1 MKLLSYSK
9 ALYSNW
15 LYYSPDNMLFDAGEG
30 VSSIMGNKSFAVER
44 VLLSHGHADHI
55 AGLIGL
61 VNIRNNAMGDK
72 AKPLTVY
79 YPKDN
84 FHISEL
90 MNYLHRTNSNLSY
103 QLEWKPLEPGD
114 VVQVFGEPQS
124 RNARHVEAFQTEHSQ
139 REVSLGY
146 NVVETR
152 QKLKEEYNSLAQ
164 QEIEKLAREEERNE
178 IMENYQQKIFT
189 YGGDSVGLDP
199 QKIQKTEMLFHDAT
213 FLEEEDRKQYK
224 HATLE
229 EAVQVAKEAQVKKE
243 LFAFHISSRYR
254 GRIDDYAEEINRRPD
269 VNFSVTLLEP
279 GQIFSRG

>member
-124 RNARHVEAFQTEHSQ
+124 RNARHVEA
-139 REVSLGY
+139 
-146 NVVETR
+146 
-152 QKLKEEYNSLAQ
+152 
-164 QEIEKLAREEERNE
+164 
-178 IMENYQQKIFT
+178 
-189 YGGDSVGLDP
+189 
-199 QKIQKTEMLFHDAT
+199 
-213 FLEEEDRKQYK
+213 
-224 HATLE
+224 
-229 EAVQVAKEAQVKKE
+229 
-243 LFAFHISSRYR
+243 
-254 GRIDDYAEEINRRPD
+254 
-269 VNFSVTLLEP
+269 
-279 GQIFSRG
+279 